1 MNCFSDLYW
10 VVLPISLGYFGYQS
24 PWLQISVFVEGQWS
38 GESGGGW
45 VMGRPACGPCL
56 CVDSDKPLEYKHWT
70 VPQWSFW
77 SRECRPNLRFSI
89 TVCITAHGY
98 YRTRWKRTRY
108 PCEAREPRE
117 ILVDGICNSP
127 IGAPVW
133 CIVGSHL
140 HDHERPPLGIPRVGT
155 EIQWWACAAWLDAH
169 PVQACHANVGD
180 SMFGVCVKKYKGRIN
195 CFLRM
200 ISLMKNAMKYPL
212 MTVDSFLS
220 NKR

>member
-24 PWLQISVFVEGQWS
+24 PWLQISVFVKGQWS

-140 HDHERPPLGIPRVGT
+140 HDPWEVPVGHPSSWYRDPVVSMRSVIGCASGPGLSCECWRLHVWCLCE
-155 EIQWWACAAWLDAH
+155 EI
-169 PVQACHANVGD
+169 
-180 SMFGVCVKKYKGRIN
+180 
-195 CFLRM
+195 
-200 ISLMKNAMKYPL
+200 
-212 MTVDSFLS
+212 
-220 NKR
+220 

>member
-1 MNCFSDLYW
+1 
-10 VVLPISLGYFGYQS
+10 
-24 PWLQISVFVEGQWS
+24 
-38 GESGGGW
+38 
-45 VMGRPACGPCL
+45 MGRPACGPCL

-70 VPQWSFW
+70 D
-77 SRECRPNLRFSI
+77 LRFSI

-108 PCEAREPRE
+108 PCEAREPRV
-117 ILVDGICNSP
+117 LVDGICNSP

-169 PVQACHANVGD
+169 PVQSCHANVGD
-180 SMFGVCVKKYKGRIN
+180 SMFGVSVKKYKGRIN
-195 CFLRM
+195 CLRM